1 MTVRNSHRIELLLFI
16 FTLTGL
22 LRAFSAQKQK
32 PQFKVQVNLVFLDVE
47 ALDRKG
53 NPVTDLDR
61 NDFVVRENG
70 SPVEISNFA
79 QLSNVSLSLAISL
92 GTGFMSQSGLSIT
105 KNAVSQLIH
114 LLKPEDE
121 ICLYSFDQRDAYLEQ
136 GFTRDR
142 SPLIAAL
149 ENIGV
154 TSRNRRPVRIVR
166 SFVTP
171 PQTGLGID
179 LGLAAAKKG
188 VNQRKAVLLIRD
200 RMEGLAAAS
209 VEHVHESGCILIA
222 LGFPE
227 GSRSRLTLIGDQ
239 SGSEQVILAPGESS
253 ASGEDGNVTELCR
266 TIVHLLSS
274 RYSIAYHTPLPESRA
289 NRKIEVLVP
298 GHDYRVLA
306 RRSFVPLQ

>member
-1 MTVRNSHRIELLLFI
+1 MKTRIAALILTI
-16 FTLTGL
+16 ALTGL
-22 LRAFSAQKQK
+22 LRTSSAQKQK

-47 ALDRKG
+47 ALDRTG

-61 NDFVVRENG
+61 NDFVVKENG

-79 QLSNVSLSLAISL
+79 LLPTVSLSLAISL
-92 GTGFMSQSGLSIT
+92 GTGFMPQSGLSIA

-114 LLKPEDE
+114 LLKPDDE
-121 ICLYSFDQRDAYLEQ
+121 ICLYTFDQRDAYLEQ
-136 GFTRDR
+136 AFTRDR
-142 SPLIAAL
+142 LLLIAAL

-154 TSRNRRPVRIVR
+154 PSRNRRPVRIVR
-166 SFVTP
+166 SFATP

-179 LGLAAAKKG
+179 LGLAAARKG

-200 RMEGLAAAS
+200 RMEELTAVS

-227 GSRSRLTLIGDQ
+227 GSRSRLTLIGNQ
-239 SGSEQVILAPGESS
+239 SGSEQLILAPGEGS
-253 ASGEDGNVTELCR
+253 ASGEDGDVTALCR

-274 RYSIAYHTPLPESRA
+274 RYSIAYRTPLPESRA

-298 GHDYRVLA
+298 GHDYHILA

>member
-1 MTVRNSHRIELLLFI
+1 
-16 FTLTGL
+16 
-22 LRAFSAQKQK
+22 
-32 PQFKVQVNLVFLDVE
+32 
-47 ALDRKG
+47 
-53 NPVTDLDR
+53 
-61 NDFVVRENG
+61 
-70 SPVEISNFA
+70 
-79 QLSNVSLSLAISL
+79 
-92 GTGFMSQSGLSIT
+92 MSQSGLSIA

-114 LLKPEDE
+114 LLKPDDE
-121 ICLYSFDQRDAYLEQ
+121 ICLYTFDQRDAYLEQ
-136 GFTRDR
+136 AFTRDR
-142 SPLIAAL
+142 LPLIAAL
-149 ENIGV
+149 ENVGV

-227 GSRSRLTLIGDQ
+227 GSRSRLTLIGNQ
-239 SGSEQVILAPGESS
+239 SGSEQLILAPGESS
-253 ASGEDGNVTELCR
+253 ASGEDGDVTELCR

-274 RYSIAYHTPLPESRA
+274 RYSIAYHTSLPESRA

-298 GHDYRVLA
+298 GRDYRILA

>member
-1 MTVRNSHRIELLLFI
+1 MKTRIAALILTI
-16 FTLTGL
+16 ALTGL
-22 LRAFSAQKQK
+22 LQDSSAQKQK
-32 PQFKVQVNLVFLDVE
+32 PQFKVQVNLVVLDVE

-61 NDFVVRENG
+61 HDFEVRENG
-70 SPVEISNFA
+70 APVEISNFA
-79 QLSNVSLSLAISL
+79 QLPNVSLSLAISL
-92 GTGFMSQSGLSIT
+92 GTGFMSQSGLSIA
-105 KNAVSQLIH
+105 KSAVSQLIH
-114 LLKPEDE
+114 LLKPDDE
-121 ICLYSFDQRDAYLEQ
+121 ICLYTFDQRDAYLEQ
-136 GFTRDR
+136 AFTRDR
-142 SPLIAAL
+142 FPLIAAL

-154 TSRNRRPVRIVR
+154 PSRNRRPGRIAR
-166 SFVTP
+166 SFATP

-179 LGLAAAKKG
+179 LGLAAARKG

-200 RMEGLAAAS
+200 RMEELTAVS

-227 GSRSRLTLIGDQ
+227 GSRSRLTLIGNQ
-239 SGSEQVILAPGESS
+239 SESEQLILAPGEGS
-253 ASGEDGNVTELCR
+253 ASGEEGEVTELCR
-266 TIVHLLSS
+266 TIIHLLSS

-298 GHDYRVLA
+298 GHDYRIFA

>member
-1 MTVRNSHRIELLLFI
+1 VRQIQPIAAALILFA
-16 FTLTGL
+16 LACL
-22 LRAFSAQKQK
+22 SRASSAQKQK

-47 ALDRKG
+47 VLDQKG
-53 NPVTDLDR
+53 KPVTDLDR

-79 QLSNVSLSLAISL
+79 QLSDVSLSLAVSL
-92 GTGFMSQSGLSIT
+92 GTGFMSQSGLSIA

-114 LLKPEDE
+114 LLKPDDE
-121 ICLYSFDQRDAYLEQ
+121 ICLYTFDQRDAYLEQ

-142 SPLIAAL
+142 ALLIAAL
-149 ENIGV
+149 ENVGV

-188 VNQRKAVLLIRD
+188 SNQRKAVLLIRD
-200 RMEGLAAAS
+200 RMEGLTAAS
-209 VEHVHESGCILIA
+209 IEHVHESGCILIA

-227 GSRSRLTLIGDQ
+227 GSRSRLTLIGDP
-239 SGSEQVILAPGESS
+239 SGSGQLILAAGESS
-253 ASGEDGNVTELCR
+253 ASGEDGDVTELCR

-289 NRKIEVLVP
+289 NRKIDILVP
-298 GHDYRVLA
+298 GHDYRILA
-306 RRSFVPLQ
+306 RRSSVPLQ